1 MCGLIFERLANQAM
15 ESGMDA
21 IWMKMRAHTDNIANY
36 STPGYKSKKVNFH
49 EVYESVSES
58 QPGKM
63 VLRATVSTDEN
74 TEARVDGNNVN
85 MEYEQ
90 LELWKAQAQYAAL
103 TSKINSDYTNL
114 RTVINTF
121 SK

>member
-1 MCGLIFERLANQAM
+1 MILNKLSNQAM

-21 IWMKMRAHTDNIANY
+21 LWMKMRAHTDNIANY
-36 STPGYKSKKVNFH
+36 STPGYKAKKVSFH
-49 EVYESVSES
+49 EVFEASAGNRRE
-58 QPGKM
+58 KM
-63 VLRATVSTDEN
+63 VLRAKITSDEN

-103 TSKINSDYTNL
+103 TSKINSDYNNL
-114 RTVINTF
+114 RTVISTLG
-121 SK
+121 K

>member
-1 MCGLIFERLANQAM
+1 MVNQVT

-21 IWMKMRAHTDNIANY
+21 IWMKMRTHTANISNY
-36 STPGYKSKKVNFH
+36 STPNYKAKKVDFH
-49 EVYESVSES
+49 EVFESVSQNGS
-58 QPGKM
+58 SGKM
-63 VLRATVSTDEN
+63 VLRATVSTDED
-74 TEARVDGNNVN
+74 TEARIDGNNVN

-103 TSKINSDYTNL
+103 TQKMNSDYTNL
-114 RTVINTF
+114 RAVISTL

>member
-1 MCGLIFERLANQAM
+1 MIFERLANQAM
-15 ESGMDA
+15 NSGMDA

-36 STPGYKSKKVNFH
+36 STPDYKAKKVDFH
-49 EVYESVSES
+49 EVFESASES
-58 QPGKM
+58 QPRKL

-121 SK
+121 SR

>member
-1 MCGLIFERLANQAM
+1 MIFERLANQAM

-49 EVYESVSES
+49 EVYDSVSES
-58 QPGKM
+58 QLGKM

>member
-1 MCGLIFERLANQAM
+1 MILDSLANQVT

-21 IWMKMRAHTDNIANY
+21 IWMKMRAHADNVANY
-36 STPGYKSKKVNFH
+36 STPDYKAKKVDFH
-49 EVYESVSES
+49 EVFDSVSENQS
-58 QPGKM
+58 GKM

-74 TEARVDGNNVN
+74 TEARIDGNNVN

-90 LELWKAQAQYAAL
+90 LELWKAQAQFAAL
-103 TSKINSDYTNL
+103 TSKLNSDYTNL

>member
-1 MCGLIFERLANQAM
+1 MILDRLANQAM

-21 IWMKMRAHTDNIANY
+21 IWMKMRAHADNIANY
-36 STPGYKSKKVNFH
+36 STPGYKAKKVDFQ
-49 EVYESVSES
+49 EVFESLSENQS
-58 QPGKM
+58 GKM
-63 VLRATVSTDEN
+63 VLRATVSSDEN
-74 TEARVDGNNVN
+74 TEARIDGNNVN

-90 LELWKAQAQYAAL
+90 LELWKTQAQYSAL

>member
-1 MCGLIFERLANQAM
+1 MILDSLANQTM

-21 IWMKMRAHTDNIANY
+21 LWMKMRAHADNIANY
-36 STPGYKSKKVNFH
+36 STPDYKAKKVDFH
-49 EVYESVSES
+49 AVLDSVSENQS
-58 QPGKM
+58 GKM
-63 VLRATVSTDEN
+63 VLRATVSTDES
-74 TEARVDGNNVN
+74 TEARIDGNNVN

-90 LELWKAQAQYAAL
+90 LELWKAQAQFAAL

>member
-1 MCGLIFERLANQAM
+1 MIFNRMVNQTM

-21 IWMKMRAHTDNIANY
+21 LWMKMRAHTDNIANY
-36 STPGYKSKKVNFH
+36 STPDYKAKRVDFH
-49 EVYESVSES
+49 GVFESVSAN
-58 QPGKM
+58 QTGKM
-63 VLRATVSTDEN
+63 VLRATVTSDED

-90 LELWKAQAQYAAL
+90 LELWKAQAHYAAL
-103 TSKINSDYTNL
+103 TQKINSDYTNL
-114 RTVINTF
+114 RTVISTL

>member
-1 MCGLIFERLANQAM
+1 MILDRLANQAM

-21 IWMKMRAHTDNIANY
+21 LWMKVRAHTDNIANY
-36 STPGYKSKKVNFH
+36 STPNYKAKRVDFH
-49 EVYESVSES
+49 EVFESVSENQS
-58 QPGKM
+58 GKM
-63 VLRATVSTDEN
+63 VLRATVSTDDD

-103 TSKINSDYTNL
+103 TQKINSDYANL
-114 RTVINTF
+114 RTVINTL

>member
-1 MCGLIFERLANQAM
+1 MILDSLANQTM
-15 ESGMDA
+15 ESSLDA
-21 IWMKMRAHTDNIANY
+21 FWMKMRAHTDNIANY
-36 STPGYKSKKVNFH
+36 STPDYKAQKVDFS
-49 EVYESVSES
+49 EVFESVSENQS
-58 QPGKM
+58 GKM
-63 VLRATVSTDEN
+63 VLRTTVTSDEN
-74 TEARVDGNNVN
+74 TAARIDGNNVN

>member
-1 MCGLIFERLANQAM
+1 MILDSLANQAM

-21 IWMKMRAHTDNIANY
+21 LWMKMRAHADNIANY
-36 STPGYKSKKVNFH
+36 STPDYKAKKVDFH
-49 EVYESVSES
+49 EVLDSVSENQS
-58 QPGKM
+58 GKM
-63 VLRATVSTDEN
+63 VLRATVSTDES
-74 TEARVDGNNVN
+74 TEARIDGNNVN

-90 LELWKAQAQYAAL
+90 LELWKAQAQFAAL

>member
-1 MCGLIFERLANQAM
+1 MILNRLVNQAM

-21 IWMKMRAHTDNIANY
+21 LWMKMQAHTDNIANY
-36 STPGYKSKKVNFH
+36 STPNYKAKKVDFH
-49 EVYESVSES
+49 EVFESVSEKRS
-58 QPGKM
+58 GKM
-63 VLRATVSTDEN
+63 VLRATVSADED
-74 TEARVDGNNVN
+74 TEARIDGNNVN

-103 TSKINSDYTNL
+103 TQKINSDYTNV
-114 RTVINTF
+114 RTVINTL

>member
-1 MCGLIFERLANQAM
+1 MIFNRVTNQLM

-36 STPGYKSKKVNFH
+36 STPGYKAKKIDFH
-49 EVYESVSES
+49 EVLDSASENQS
-58 QPGKM
+58 GKM

-90 LELWKAQAQYAAL
+90 LELWKAQVQYAAL
-103 TSKINSDYTNL
+103 TSKISSDYTNL
-114 RTVINTF
+114 RTVINTL

>member
-1 MCGLIFERLANQAM
+1 MIFDRLTNQVM
-15 ESGMDA
+15 ENGMDA

-36 STPGYKSKKVNFH
+36 STPNYKAKKVDFQ
-49 EVYESVSES
+49 EVFESVSENQS
-58 QPGKM
+58 GKI
-63 VLRATVSTDEN
+63 VLRATVSTDED

-90 LELWKAQAQYAAL
+90 LELWKTQAQYVAL
-103 TSKINSDYTNL
+103 TQKINSDYANL
-114 RTVINTF
+114 RSVINTL

>member
-1 MCGLIFERLANQAM
+1 MILDRLANQVM

-21 IWMKMRAHTDNIANY
+21 LWMKMRAHADNIANY
-36 STPGYKSKKVNFH
+36 STPDYKAKKVDFH
-49 EVYESVSES
+49 EVLESAAENR
-58 QPGKM
+58 PDKM

-74 TEARVDGNNVN
+74 TEARIDGNNVN

-103 TSKINSDYTNL
+103 TAKINGDYTNL
-114 RTVINTF
+114 RTVINIF